1 MNKNIARSL
10 IIAVLL
16 VGVGQLG
23 VYICRNQPSAY
34 YTTSLNTSIEND
46 GPVEASS
53 NRVDG
58 EAPTPIDVGIA
69 NPANTYEKQS
79 DKGKEADKSSEKP
92 AEKTVSPDSKPQ
104 SPVNNSP
111 AVAESTVGTS
121 RSRSVQT
128 SSNYSL
134 LSKNKGVY
142 GQFAYRNTSGGR
154 IEIDPQWVKDN
165 IVTITLPGLN
175 RQVKVNKAAQD
186 KFIKAFTYIK
196 NGSANINGKTVPLL
210 SLIKSMDGT
219 FVPRHV
225 NWSTANGLSN
235 HSWGIAID
243 INASDHY
250 RYVNPYS
257 EPNDPNLILWEKAF
271 RPAGFSWGN
280 SYRDSMHFELD
291 S

>member
-111 AVAESTVGTS
+111 AVAESTV
-121 RSRSVQT
+121 V
-128 SSNYSL
+128 
-134 LSKNKGVY
+134 
-142 GQFAYRNTSGGR
+142 
-154 IEIDPQWVKDN
+154 
-165 IVTITLPGLN
+165 LPD
-175 RQVKVNKAAQD
+175 REVC
-186 KFIKAFTYIK
+186 
-196 NGSANINGKTVPLL
+196 
-210 SLIKSMDGT
+210 
-219 FVPRHV
+219 
-225 NWSTANGLSN
+225 
-235 HSWGIAID
+235 
-243 INASDHY
+243 
-250 RYVNPYS
+250 
-257 EPNDPNLILWEKAF
+257 
-271 RPAGFSWGN
+271 RPAV
-280 SYRDSMHFELD
+280 
-291 S
+291 